1 MDDMML
7 ANAAKRRL
15 ETKPLLTITIAA
27 GPGPEKGMGKPH
39 PKGCQCEECMG
50 EEGEEEYEED

>member
-1 MDDMML
+1 MEDKML

-27 GPGPEKGMGKPH
+27 GPGPGKPH
-39 PKGCQCEECMG
+39 PEGCKCEECMG